1 MADRDCQNRCQEVY
15 RGVFATGSLLRS
27 KTEPSVI
34 IQADRKTFTEYGHKI
49 SISQIEE
56 IGMFGLE
63 DVQEGLVREL
73 RKLVE
78 KEGLKLACLLVTD
91 IVTHDSML
99 LAVGDEEALEIS
111 STSGLAL
118 ICFPLLMW

>member
-1 MADRDCQNRCQEVY
+1 MLEWLTGIAKIDAKSLQRSF
-15 RGVFATGSLLRS
+15 FATGSLLRS

-78 KEGLKLACLLVTD
+78 KRGAEACCLLVTD

-99 LAVGDEEALEIS
+99 LESGMKKLWKIEYERPWPLILF
-111 STSGLAL
+111 ST
-118 ICFPLLMW
+118 

>member
-1 MADRDCQNRCQEVY
+1 
-15 RGVFATGSLLRS
+15 
-27 KTEPSVI
+27 
-34 IQADRKTFTEYGHKI
+34 
-49 SISQIEE
+49 
-56 IGMFGLE
+56 MFGLE

-99 LAVGDEEALEIS
+99 LAVGDEEALENIEYERLGPNLFS
-111 STSGLAL
+111 ATDVVSRKKQLFL
-118 ICFPLLMW
+118 LFPVH

>member
-1 MADRDCQNRCQEVY
+1 MAVSYPHLDVY
-15 RGVFATGSLLRS
+15 KR
-27 KTEPSVI
+27 
-34 IQADRKTFTEYGHKI
+34 QEYGYKI

-78 KEGLKLACLLVTD
+78 KEGLKLCLLY
-91 IVTHDSML
+91 
-99 LAVGDEEALEIS
+99 
-111 STSGLAL
+111 TSR
-118 ICFPLLMW
+118 CV